1 MELSTHVQF
10 SKLKFPTIFWSLI
23 FNILLP
29 RLLYFSKKKETQN
42 FRILKCDGDRN
53 ENNFYFR
60 KTLNCTQNF
69 LENNTET
76 IVISKAL
83 KFP

>member
-1 MELSTHVQF
+1 MFNFRSLSN
-10 SKLKFPTIFWSLI
+10 KFPTNFWSLI
-23 FNILLP
+23 FNILLS
-29 RLLYFSKKKETQN
+29 RLHYFSKKKETPN

-53 ENNFYFR
+53 QNNFYFR
-60 KTLNCTQNF
+60 ETLNCTQNF